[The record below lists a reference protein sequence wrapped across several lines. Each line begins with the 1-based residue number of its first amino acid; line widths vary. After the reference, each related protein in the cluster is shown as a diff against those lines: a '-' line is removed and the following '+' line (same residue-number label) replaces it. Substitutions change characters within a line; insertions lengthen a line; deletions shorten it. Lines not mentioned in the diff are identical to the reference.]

1 MKIITVSNQKG
12 GAGKT
17 STSVLITLA
26 IAATGKRVLAV
37 DCDPQAGLTSFLLP
51 PHFDVVGL
59 FDMLVGE
66 DVAPQQ
72 IDRNGITFDFI
83 PSDHRLDKIYA
94 TMSPYE
100 LERFKKLPYDYI
112 IFDTPPTV
120 QGITRAAAI
129 IADKIIIPADIS
141 RATIKPTLYTI
152 DALKEIK
159 KKGKVLLVGKEPEKE
174 TKGFL
179 AETARE
185 FIKALGSNYGGTIQR
200 NVAMQKAVSDD
211 SMVWSSS
218 KKEKL
223 LSPVLKAVNL

>member
-1 MKIITVSNQKG
+1 MKIITISNQKG
-12 GAGKT
+12 GSGKT
-17 STSVLITLA
+17 SSTVLLTLA
-26 IAATGKRVLAV
+26 IASTGMKVLIV
-37 DCDPQAGLTSFLLP
+37 DCDPQAGSTSFLLP
-51 PHFDVVGL
+51 HHPDIMGL

-66 DVAPQQ
+66 DVIPQT
-72 IDRNGITFDFI
+72 INRNGITFDLM

-141 RATIKPTLYTI
+141 RATIKPTLYTLE
-152 DALKEIK
+152 ALKEIK

-174 TKGFL
+174 TKGFI
-179 AETARE
+179 AETARD
-185 FIKALGSNYGGTIQR
+185 FIKALGTNYGGTIQR
-200 NVAMQKAVSDD
+200 NVAMQKAVSDET
-211 SMVWSSS
+211 MKWSSA
-218 KKEKL
+218 KIAKL
-223 LSPVLKAVNL
+223 LAPVLKAVNL